1 MSNLNNESASN
12 NAFSTIG
19 LHTRREG
26 SHFTGV
32 CSGLAKFISVDV
44 NVIRICVAVA
54 SFYSAW
60 VVPVYVTLAFVLPN
74 DSRIDSTSEAPFFE
88 GQQLIR
94 EIKAGLRA
102 MMKATQHQ
110 DARAFSKAWD
120 AQIINCRRAWAEAID
135 R

>member
-26 SHFTGV
+26 SLFTGV
-32 CSGLAKFISVDV
+32 CSGFAKFTNVDV
-44 NVIRICVAVA
+44 NVIRICVAAA

-60 VVPVYVTLAFVLPN
+60 VVPVYVTLAFMLPS
-74 DSRIDSTSEAPFFE
+74 DRRIDSTSEAPFFE
-88 GQQLIR
+88 GQKLIG
-94 EIKAGLRA
+94 EIKAGLPA
-102 MMKATQHQ
+102 MMRSTQNS
-110 DARAFSKAWD
+110 DTRAFRKAWD
-120 AQIINCRRAWAEAID
+120 AQIINCRRAWAEAIE